1 MDHGKLQALG
11 ALLQRS
17 LDNVVIRDDSRDQSL
32 AVNIYRRNLQRSW
45 RAHDPDWNLLLISH
59 YKPRVE
65 DTILRDE
72 LLQVVTAELAPHI
85 HEDTIQTA
93 AIAIIGGLAPGY
105 PLDDL
110 MTHILDV
117 AIVRGPLYTAEAF
130 YRSAEAESV
139 SYQSFGLLTGVRVD
153 KELQISQGIRLVPI
167 PNSTSGIPPHIPL
180 WPYMNPIDLLG
191 RTLIVIDNTLSPIF
205 INPRLTQMDPIAP
218 FSHSL
223 TSTEYP
229 DFNIER
235 FCNALSLAG
244 NASIACSASWTHV
257 EPTEIFN
264 IWGKYQGGSRGS
276 MMQSDREFLNI

>member
-1 MDHGKLQALG
+1 M
-11 ALLQRS
+11 
-17 LDNVVIRDDSRDQSL
+17 
-32 AVNIYRRNLQRSW
+32 
-45 RAHDPDWNLLLISH
+45 
-59 YKPRVE
+59 
-65 DTILRDE
+65 
-72 LLQVVTAELAPHI
+72 VTAELAPHI
-85 HEDTIQTA
+85 HENTIQTA

-110 MTHILDV
+110 MAHILDV

-223 TSTEYP
+223 ISTEYP

-264 IWGKYQGGSRGS
+264 IWGQTPRWVPSLHSVAHAPIRQRERHGG
-276 MMQSDREFLNI
+276 